1 MDTSIMK
8 ASDIANFTKTNW
20 GQLAVHAKGLIFKDM
35 NDGIMQNGIKK
46 YKKDKKGISRYAQ
59 RKATGALGKYRK
71 ANKGKDR
78 VTMLLSG
85 NTANRITP
93 EGKKDRAL
101 LIFLEGDIVEWNEKN
116 NNYIIA
122 DLSPK
127 NRDKSVDFL
136 QRIVDRNVKKYES
149 KPVKIK
155 IGK

>member
-20 GQLAVHAKGLIFKDM
+20 GQLASHARGLIVKDM
-35 NDGIMQNGIKK
+35 NDGVMQNGIKQ
-46 YKKDKKGISRYAQ
+46 YKSKDYAA
-59 RKATGALGKYRK
+59 RKATGALGKFRK
-71 ANKGKDR
+71 SDR

-85 NTANRITP
+85 ETARRIRP
-93 EGKKDRAL
+93 EGKKDRAIL
-101 LIFLEGDIVEWNEKN
+101 VFERGDIVDANEKRG
-116 NNYIIA
+116 YVIA
-122 DLSPK
+122 DLSGK

>member
-1 MDTSIMK
+1 MGASIMK
-8 ASDIANFTKTNW
+8 ARDIANFTKTNW

-35 NDGIMQNGIKK
+35 NDGIMQNGIKQ
-46 YKKDKKGISRYAQ
+46 YKSKDYAA
-59 RKATGALGKYRK
+59 RKATGALGKFRK
-71 ANKGKDR
+71 SDR

-85 NTANRITP
+85 ETARRIRP
-93 EGKKDRAL
+93 EGKKDRAIL
-101 LIFLEGDIVEWNEKN
+101 VFERGDIVDANEKRG
-116 NNYIIA
+116 YVIA
-122 DLSPK
+122 DLSGK

>member
-20 GQLAVHAKGLIFKDM
+20 GQLASHARGLIFKDM
-35 NDGIMQNGIKK
+35 NDGVMQNGIKQ
-46 YKKDKKGISRYAQ
+46 YKSKDYAA
-59 RKATGALGKYRK
+59 RKATGALGKFRK
-71 ANKGKDR
+71 SDR

-85 NTANRITP
+85 ETARRIRP
-93 EGKKDRAL
+93 EGKKDRAIL
-101 LIFLEGDIVEWNEKN
+101 VFERGDIVDANEKRG
-116 NNYIIA
+116 YVIA
-122 DLSPK
+122 DLSGK